1 MIDMDFKGLEDKFI
15 GTLLG
20 TAIGDTLGIP
30 FEGKIR
36 EQIVRYF
43 DDFDEFI
50 DKNHNI
56 FRTYSDDTQLTI
68 HTAKAIIRAGGI
80 EEEILIDEFIKWLND
95 PPIGPGFGCLSSIQK
110 LSRGIHWKEAAS
122 DSGGN
127 GTAMRISP
135 VGLFYSKDIEQLKKA
150 ASFNSN
156 ITHNHPAAEA
166 GARIVA
172 AAISFLL
179 DKDPN
184 EGFSIG
190 EFFQALIYVITDKK
204 DPIWEEFTNILKDL
218 RTNLDLSY
226 IEGVKKYAQIGV
238 KPPFYIKR
246 LESKC
251 FVHPYTIST
260 VVCSLFIFL
269 KNLDSFQNCIYKL
282 PTAGG
287 DTDTCGAI
295 DGSIAGTYF
304 GFKKIPSK
312 LITIIKDSNGLIQLA
327 KRLFESFNNE
337 FL

>member
-1 MIDMDFKGLEDKFI
+1 MDLEDKFI
-15 GTLLG
+15 GTILG
-20 TAIGDTLGIP
+20 TAIGDTLGHP
-30 FEGKIR
+30 FEGRIK
-36 EQIVRYF
+36 EQIDRYF

-50 DKNHNI
+50 EKNRNI
-56 FRTYSDDTQLTI
+56 FANFTDDTQLTI
-68 HTAKAIIRAGGI
+68 HTAKAIIRAGGSI
-80 EEEILIDEFIKWLND
+80 EESTLVDEFIKWLDD
-95 PPIGPGFGCLSSIQK
+95 PPIGSGFGCLSSIQK
-110 LSRGIHWKEAAS
+110 LSHGIHWKEAAS

-150 ASFNSN
+150 ASLNSK

-166 GARIVA
+166 GARVVA

-179 DKDPN
+179 EKDPN
-184 EGFSIG
+184 EGFSVD
-190 EFFQALIYVITDKK
+190 EFFQALIYVISDKK
-204 DPIWEEFTNILKDL
+204 DPIWEEFTEILKDL
-218 RTNLDLSY
+218 QTNLDLSY

-246 LESKC
+246 LENKC

-260 VVCSLFIFL
+260 VVCALFIFL

-295 DGSIAGTYF
+295 GGSIAGAYF
-304 GFKKIPSK
+304 GFNKIPTK
-312 LITIIKDSNGLIQLA
+312 LITLVKDSNELIQLS
-327 KRLFESFNNE
+327 KELFELFNNK